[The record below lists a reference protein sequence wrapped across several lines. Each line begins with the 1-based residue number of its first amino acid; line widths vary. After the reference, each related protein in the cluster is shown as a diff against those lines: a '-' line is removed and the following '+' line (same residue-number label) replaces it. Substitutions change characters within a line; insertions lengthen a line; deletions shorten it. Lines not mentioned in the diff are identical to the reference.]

1 LGSCVEA
8 WHRDDLR
15 ELVVGN
21 YRVIYQVTDREV
33 WIVTILHAATM
44 LPKSPEI

>member
-1 LGSCVEA
+1 VEA
-8 WHRDDLR
+8 WQRDDLR

-21 YRVIYQVTDREV
+21 YRVVYQVTDREV
-33 WIVTILHAATM
+33 WIVTVLHAGRM